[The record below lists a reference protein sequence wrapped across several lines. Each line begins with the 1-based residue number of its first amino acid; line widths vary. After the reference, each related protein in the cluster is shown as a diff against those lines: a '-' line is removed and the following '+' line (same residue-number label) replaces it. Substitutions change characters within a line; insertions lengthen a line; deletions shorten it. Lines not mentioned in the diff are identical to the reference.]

1 MSVLI
6 TKSFCTAETL
16 QARFAKALT
25 ATVCGLQTRSEDGK
39 FSLSVDAEQQV
50 VKLGTSMDLGF
61 CGARKK
67 VCMQVYMF
75 SMHGC
80 CMLFAPYFR

>member
-1 MSVLI
+1 MAI
-6 TKSFCTAETL
+6 
-16 QARFAKALT
+16 T
-25 ATVCGLQTRSEDGK
+25 ATMCGLQTRSEDGK

-75 SMHGC
+75 SMHVFC
-80 CMLFAPYFR
+80 IPFSPYLR